1 MATVSISKQ
10 LLTKV
15 ILSYIL
21 LTVSIMALQVV
32 FSYVSVKNEINAEL
46 KQLKETIDVSLSQA
60 IWEMN
65 DPQIDAIGQGLSNM
79 NLVKAVVIIGDQGE
93 ERYQIGLPVERT
105 LDYTQLKKDDAV
117 EIEHYFGFHGAL
129 EFNAD
134 GYGTEN
140 QGYNIGS
147 IVILSNNSTVYNAVF
162 TEMMFPMISVFFS
175 IILLSYVIKRLFHNL
190 LTTPLEQ
197 LSHSIIEIDLNDLTL
212 SKLAPSSHQEDEL
225 SILSNSFNLMLD
237 KLTEY
242 KNHLELAQDEL
253 VNANKLLDR
262 HNLLL
267 EQEVTKK
274 TANLSHAI
282 NELAQQKSE
291 LEDSEKELRYSLS
304 QLTLAQDQLV
314 QSEKM
319 ASLGSLVAGI
329 SHEINTPVG
338 IGVTAVTYLT
348 DCVSRLARDID
359 QKTLTQTKM
368 SSFINDANDSC
379 ALLTSNLNRA
389 SELIQS
395 FKGIA
400 VDQTSEA
407 IRDVNVVSYLKEV
420 ITSLQPKLKQ
430 IKHTINI
437 NSEEDDIILNCR
449 AGGLSQIFTNL
460 VLNSVIHAFENID
473 EAVITFS
480 FRTDNNNFYMTYQ
493 DNGNGIDEKSLE
505 LLFEPFFTTKRGQGG
520 SGLGT
525 HILYNLVTQSFQ
537 GEISAQSVLG
547 EGLKYEINFPI
558 KQIS

>member
-1 MATVSISKQ
+1 MAAVSISKQ

>member
-1 MATVSISKQ
+1 MAAVSISKQ

-105 LDYTQLKKDDAV
+105 LDYTQLKKDDAI

>member
-1 MATVSISKQ
+1 MAAVSISKQ

-242 KNHLELAQDEL
+242 KNHLELAQEEL
-253 VNANKLLDR
+253 VNANQLLDR

>member
-1 MATVSISKQ
+1 MAAVSISKQ

-105 LDYTQLKKDDAV
+105 LDYTQLKKDDAI

-147 IVILSNNSTVYNAVF
+147 IAILSNNSTVYNAVF

-242 KNHLELAQDEL
+242 KNHLELAQEEL
-253 VNANKLLDR
+253 VNANQLLDR

>member
-1 MATVSISKQ
+1 MAAVSISKQ

-46 KQLKETIDVSLSQA
+46 KQLKETIDVSLSKA

-93 ERYQIGLPVERT
+93 ERYQIGLPEERT
-105 LDYTQLKKDDAV
+105 LDYTQLKTDDAI

-147 IVILSNNSTVYNAVF
+147 IAILSNNSTVYNAVL

-175 IILLSYVIKRLFHNL
+175 ILLLSYVIKRLFHNL

-212 SKLAPSSHQEDEL
+212 SKLASSSNQEDEL

-242 KNHLELAQDEL
+242 KNHLELAQEEL

-348 DCVSRLARDID
+348 DCVAGLARDID

-379 ALLTSNLNRA
+379 TLLTSNLNRA

-420 ITSLQPKLKQ
+420 IKSLQPKLKQ

-437 NSEEDDIILNCR
+437 NSEDDIILNCR

-460 VLNSVIHAFENID
+460 VLNSVIHAFDNID

-547 EGLKYEINFPI
+547 EGLKYEIHFPI

>member
-1 MATVSISKQ
+1 MTSVSISKQ

-15 ILSYIL
+15 ILSYVL
-21 LTVSIMALQVV
+21 LTVSIMALQV
-32 FSYVSVKNEINAEL
+32 FLSYISVKNEINAEL
-46 KQLKETIDVSLSQA
+46 KQLKQTIGVSLSQA

-79 NLVKAVVIIGDQGE
+79 NLVKAVIIINDQGE
-93 ERYQIGLPVERT
+93 ERYRIGLP
-105 LDYTQLKKDDAV
+105 KDNSV
-117 EIEHYFGFHGAL
+117 TSEEFSVNSPIEFDRYFGLYSHL
-129 EFNAD
+129 EFNSD
-134 GYGTEN
+134 TYGSNDKT
-140 QGYNIGS
+140 YNVGS
-147 IVILSNNSTVYNAVF
+147 IVILSNNSIVYNAVLS
-162 TEMMFPMISVFFS
+162 EMMFPMISVFFS
-175 IILLSYVIKRLFHNL
+175 IILLSYVIKRLFYNL
-190 LTTPLEQ
+190 LTNPLKQ
-197 LSHSIIEIDLNDLTL
+197 LSYDITKINLNDLTQ
-212 SKLAPSSHQEDEL
+212 SKLESPSKQRDEL
-225 SILSNSFNLMLD
+225 SILADSFNLMLG

-242 KNHLELAQDEL
+242 KRNLESAQKEL
-253 VNANKLLDR
+253 VDANELLDK
-262 HNLLL
+262 HNVLL

-282 NELAQQKSE
+282 KELDEQKNELE
-291 LEDSEKELRYSLS
+291 ESEKELRHSLS

-338 IGVTAVTYLT
+338 IGVTAVTYLI
-348 DCVSRLARDID
+348 DCISVLKKEID

-368 SSFINDANDSC
+368 GNFINDATDSC

-400 VDQTSEA
+400 VDQTSEVV
-407 IRDVNVVSYLKEV
+407 RDVEVVSYLKEV
-420 ITSLQPKLKQ
+420 ITSLQPKLKR

-437 NSEEDDIILNCR
+437 DSEEDLTLNCR

-460 VLNSVIHAFENID
+460 ILNSVIHAFDDTE
-473 EAVITFS
+473 EAIMTFS
-480 FRTDNNNFYMTYQ
+480 FHTDTNNFYMTYQ
-493 DNGNGIDEKSLE
+493 DNGSGLDEKSLE

-525 HILYNLVTQSFQ
+525 HILYNIVTQSFK
-537 GEISAQSVLG
+537 GEINAESTPG
-547 EGLKYEINFPI
+547 EGLKYKIIFPI
-558 KQIS
+558 NQIS

>member
-1 MATVSISKQ
+1 MTSVSISKQ

-15 ILSYIL
+15 ILSYVL
-21 LTVSIMALQVV
+21 LTVSIMALQV
-32 FSYVSVKNEINAEL
+32 FLSYISVKNEINAEL
-46 KQLKETIDVSLSQA
+46 KQLKQTIGVSLSQA

-79 NLVKAVVIIGDQGE
+79 NLVKAVIIINDQGE
-93 ERYQIGLPVERT
+93 ERYRIGLP
-105 LDYTQLKKDDAV
+105 KDNSV
-117 EIEHYFGFHGAL
+117 TSEEFSVNSPIEFDRYFGLYSHL
-129 EFNAD
+129 EFNSD
-134 GYGTEN
+134 TYDSNDKT
-140 QGYNIGS
+140 YNVGS
-147 IVILSNNSTVYNAVF
+147 IVILSNNSIVYNAVLS
-162 TEMMFPMISVFFS
+162 EMMFPMISVFFS
-175 IILLSYVIKRLFHNL
+175 IILLSYVIKRLFYNL
-190 LTTPLEQ
+190 LTNPLKQ
-197 LSHSIIEIDLNDLTL
+197 LSYDITKINLNDLTQ
-212 SKLAPSSHQEDEL
+212 SKLESPSKQRDEL
-225 SILSNSFNLMLD
+225 SILADSFNLMLG

-242 KNHLELAQDEL
+242 KRNLESAQKEL
-253 VNANKLLDR
+253 VDANELLDK
-262 HNLLL
+262 HNVLL

-282 NELAQQKSE
+282 KELDEQKNELE
-291 LEDSEKELRYSLS
+291 ESEKELRHSLS

-338 IGVTAVTYLT
+338 IGVTAVTYLI
-348 DCVSRLARDID
+348 DCISVLKKEID

-368 SSFINDANDSC
+368 GNFINDATDSC

-400 VDQTSEA
+400 VDQTSEVV
-407 IRDVNVVSYLKEV
+407 RDVEVVSYLKEV
-420 ITSLQPKLKQ
+420 ITSLQPKLKR

-437 NSEEDDIILNCR
+437 DSEEDLILNCR

-460 VLNSVIHAFENID
+460 ILNSVIHAFDDTE
-473 EAVITFS
+473 EAIMTFS
-480 FRTDNNNFYMTYQ
+480 FHTDTNNFYMTYQ
-493 DNGNGIDEKSLE
+493 DNGSGLDEKSLE

-525 HILYNLVTQSFQ
+525 HILYNIVTQSFK
-537 GEISAQSVLG
+537 GEINAESTPG
-547 EGLKYEINFPI
+547 EGLKYKIIFPI
-558 KQIS
+558 NQIS

>member
-242 KNHLELAQDEL
+242 KNHLELAQEEL